1 MFSKRLKRCDKA
13 SCVLQNGRDDFMTGE
28 GATLD
33 RPLSTLEKLHI
44 IVGYAIIRSDLR

>member
-1 MFSKRLKRCDKA
+1 MTGQNVT
-13 SCVLQNGRDDFMTGE
+13 SCVPQNGRDDLMMGE

-33 RPLSTLEKLHI
+33 RPLTALEKLHI